1 MVSSPAPQA
10 LTPDVSDHSVD
21 KPQPAWLT
29 LSETGS
35 ALPIET
41 GVVVIGAGVIGCALA
56 YYLAKLGV
64 DVTLLESGE
73 INREASGTNAG
84 SFHLQ
89 IAIHQLTGM
98 EVDSVADKLLPEIRL
113 YVEGSKL
120 WEELEDELDGPI
132 EMHVTGGLMVAETA
146 EQLAVLHGK
155 QKIERDAGLE
165 TTVLEN
171 EELRKFAPFLA
182 PDLAGATYCPSE
194 GHANPLLAAPLY
206 ALRAAELGAVIR
218 TQARVKAI
226 DTEPQ
231 GDFSIHTERGTIRTA
246 RIVNAAGGWVNDIA
260 QMVGLQHA
268 IRRDGLHVNVTEP
281 RERMLVPMVQHIGR
295 RLTLKQSSNN
305 TFLIGGGWPSRAI
318 DDDGHYQTVW
328 ESMAGNT
335 AVALRVLPALAD
347 VRVVRTWSGALAF
360 TDDLSPLVGESR
372 QLPGY
377 FTCMA
382 TTGFTLGP
390 LMARMLAEMLAS
402 PDRPSALP
410 DEYAPDRP
418 PVSDPAAT

>member
-1 MVSSPAPQA
+1 MSEHMFEPPV
-10 LTPDVSDHSVD
+10 
-21 KPQPAWLT
+21 WLP
-29 LSETGS
+29 LNETGG
-35 ALPIET
+35 ALPTET
-41 GVVVIGAGVIGCALA
+41 DVVVIGGGVTGCALA
-56 YYLAKLGV
+56 YYLAKAGV
-64 DVTLLESGE
+64 DTTLLEAGE
-73 INREASGTNAG
+73 LNREASGTNAG

-98 EVDSVADKLLPEIRL
+98 EVDSVAEKLLPEIRL

-120 WEELEDELDGPI
+120 WEGLEEELEGSI

-165 TTVLEN
+165 TEVLEG
-171 EELRKFAPFLA
+171 EALRKFAPFLT

-206 ALRAAELGAVIR
+206 ALRASQAGAAIR

-226 DTEPQ
+226 TGESQ
-231 GDFSIHTERGTIRTA
+231 GGFAVHTDRGTVHAT
-246 RIVNAAGGWVNDIA
+246 RIVNAAGGWTNEIA
-260 QMVGLQHA
+260 SMIGLSHA
-268 IRRDGLHVNVTEP
+268 VRRDGLHVNVTEP
-281 RERMLVPMVQHIGR
+281 RERMLTPMIQHIGR

-318 DDDGHYQTVW
+318 DDDGHFATVW
-328 ESMAGNT
+328 ESTAGNV
-335 AVALRVLPALAD
+335 AVALRVLPALAN

-372 QLPGY
+372 QVPGY

-390 LMARMLAEMLAS
+390 LMARMLAETIAS
-402 PDRPSALP
+402 PEKPSELP
-410 DEYAPDRP
+410 DDFAPDRP
-418 PVSDPAAT
+418 PVSDPAHT